1 MGFKFKKKKKVVR
14 AEININLTGGLPLQ
28 SYASSLRLPTCSKS
42 QQDSLVLPFEAGMCR
57 SLPVACKFS
66 QLTNLAPGF
75 KLAEGGWGES
85 SVRCPRGYRKRV
97 SGQDTWHKPHAMQ
110 LAPLPYQAIL
120 AWWLAVTVPP
130 SAALWTTCRPGETQ
144 PGLALP
150 FCFPLPSRPDLGC
163 QDL

>member
-1 MGFKFKKKKKVVR
+1 
-14 AEININLTGGLPLQ
+14 
-28 SYASSLRLPTCSKS
+28 
-42 QQDSLVLPFEAGMCR
+42 MCR

-66 QLTNLAPGF
+66 QLTNLAPGL

-85 SVRCPRGYRKRV
+85 SVCCPRGYRKRV

-130 SAALWTTCRPGETQ
+130 SAALWTTCRRGETQ

-150 FCFPLPSRPDLGC
+150 FCFPLPSHPGGTFQAGQILAAKICNMLGRYTLYVHSNIFWFRVSC
-163 QDL
+163 EHVSPKIRKAFYFVWNTLSYFFY